1 MSSRLVYEGGQS
13 HSSRL
18 IKAFEDLDNL
28 QDYSIKPNGIWDSK
42 AIIKCN
48 GVTINSDDL
57 DIVFSVPF
65 DDDLEPNEAEISIYN
80 LSDTT
85 INRFEK
91 DKQISIEAGYGA
103 DTGVIFSG
111 YVREK
116 KTTYEDVD
124 KILKIYAIDDTQERR
139 VDNLTF
145 SEGTN
150 ASTILKSLLEK
161 TGLPIDVF
169 SPRRDWTYTS
179 SVTVDGNL
187 MENIKKYAEVC
198 GITAYMNKGKINARY
213 IKDGDNINFTVN
225 EDTGL
230 IGSPEAI
237 EEEVAAEDYVDT
249 MSGYK
254 VKMLL
259 QHRITTA
266 AIVTL
271 NSRAANGVFRVRK
284 GTHSY
289 NVGEATTEFEAV
301 GEITTKIVEKD
312 KEGGTTTASSGGN
325 ASGNKVL
332 SAGKKYIGTPY
343 AYGGNSA
350 SGMDCS
356 HFVQRAF
363 NDSGTSNIISR
374 GEVSGG
380 SANLSTNIY
389 NSSQKISESQLQAGD
404 IIYFDNGQYK
414 HIGIYSG
421 NGKMLHCYSGG
432 GVKETPISYGG
443 NVVGYGRLW

>member
-225 EDTGL
+225 EFVVKVTEYFGTL
-230 IGSPEAI
+230 LSPFI
-237 EEEVAAEDYVDT
+237 
-249 MSGYK
+249 
-254 VKMLL
+254 MLL
-259 QHRITTA
+259 CFH
-266 AIVTL
+266 
-271 NSRAANGVFRVRK
+271 RVRSK
-284 GTHSY
+284 FHDNLPAIFSVAC
-289 NVGEATTEFEAV
+289 NCQHNF
-301 GEITTKIVEKD
+301 
-312 KEGGTTTASSGGN
+312 
-325 ASGNKVL
+325 
-332 SAGKKYIGTPY
+332 
-343 AYGGNSA
+343 
-350 SGMDCS
+350 
-356 HFVQRAF
+356 
-363 NDSGTSNIISR
+363 SR
-374 GEVSGG
+374 DF
-380 SANLSTNIY
+380 T
-389 NSSQKISESQLQAGD
+389 
-404 IIYFDNGQYK
+404 
-414 HIGIYSG
+414 
-421 NGKMLHCYSGG
+421 
-432 GVKETPISYGG
+432 
-443 NVVGYGRLW
+443 